1 MIDTWIQEIK
11 KSADPRELGMILIH
25 NGVVRATSKE
35 GQPVRKMNLSFS
47 PKKLETLLKEF
58 RDREGILDLRVWINH
73 GELAVGDDIMLLAV
87 AGRFRS
93 DIMPVFQELLS
104 RIKNDIVKEEEDE

>member
-25 NGVVRATSKE
+25 NGVVRATSRE
-35 GQPVRKMNLSFS
+35 GKPVRKMNLSYS
-47 PKKLETLLKEF
+47 QEKLEILLEEF
-58 RDREGILDLRVWINH
+58 HGRKGILDIRVWINQ
-73 GELAVGDDIMLLAV
+73 GELAIGDDIMLLAV
-87 AGRFRS
+87 AGGFRN

-104 RIKNDIVKEEEDE
+104 RIKNDIVQEEEE